1 MVIRNSTI
9 LTGNDLGLLG
19 GISVLPNDEEIEQKK
34 NDFDIRR
41 LMLNYAEG
49 IERREALHE
58 VAKKLLENEQVQ
70 EAWKVLLIDKS
81 AR

>member
-1 MVIRNSTI
+1 MGKPQIGIGVDQIPFVIRRSTI

-19 GISVLPNDEEIEQKK
+19 GVSVMPTEEEIEQKK

-58 VAKKLLENEQVQ
+58 V
-70 EAWKVLLIDKS
+70 
-81 AR
+81 